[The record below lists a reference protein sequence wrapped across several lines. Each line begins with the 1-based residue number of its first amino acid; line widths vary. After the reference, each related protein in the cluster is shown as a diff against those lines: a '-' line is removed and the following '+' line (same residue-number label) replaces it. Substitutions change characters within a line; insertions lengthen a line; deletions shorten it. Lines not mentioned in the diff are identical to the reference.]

1 MAYRPTPLAAGNSPS
16 ELIYGRSVRTP
27 LGKPVD
33 WVVDYDDFKN
43 KDFEQKQLKKDRC
56 DKKTRVLPELEPV
69 DRDWVKAPS
78 DPEAERVA

>member
-1 MAYRPTPLAAGNSPS
+1 MKFLEFSTY
-16 ELIYGRSVRTP
+16 I
-27 LGKPVD
+27 
-33 WVVDYDDFKN
+33 
-43 KDFEQKQLKKDRC
+43 KKDRC